1 MDILTKPAAD
11 GQPVGDAQ
19 DEPNVNPYLVK
30 PTEGRGL
37 ADFFKGAGFGMG
49 NFMLYVK
56 IFAGLFVTV
65 LAVMILFVKPGIL
78 VN

>member
-1 MDILTKPAAD
+1 
-11 GQPVGDAQ
+11 
-19 DEPNVNPYLVK
+19 
-30 PTEGRGL
+30 
-37 ADFFKGAGFGMG
+37 MG

-56 IFAGLFVTV
+56 IFAGLFVTI

>member
-1 MDILTKPAAD
+1 M
-11 GQPVGDAQ
+11 
-19 DEPNVNPYLVK
+19 NPYLVK